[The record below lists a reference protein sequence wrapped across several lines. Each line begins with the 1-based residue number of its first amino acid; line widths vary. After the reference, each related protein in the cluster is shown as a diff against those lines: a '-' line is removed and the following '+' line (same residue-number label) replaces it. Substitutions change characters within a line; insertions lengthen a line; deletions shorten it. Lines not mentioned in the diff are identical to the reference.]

1 MILPNYFNAKK
12 SLHLFGLFNDFNFFK
27 NLYIEKKLPK
37 VLMLSGNKGNGKST
51 LLNHLMYFIFDND
64 NYDEKIN
71 KLKKET
77 TFHKHFIDN
86 SFSNIFYLS
95 GSDFKNIKIEDIR
108 KLKEKI
114 FQTSFSN
121 LPRFVIFDDVELFNN
136 NSLNALLKIIE
147 EPSENNFFFL
157 INNQTKPLLETIK
170 SRCLDVKVILSSQQK
185 QDIIKSLTNNFD
197 IKSLIDSNL
206 SNLTPGNYI
215 KFNYIFSS
223 NQMSLNEDYLKNL
236 QVLLNLYKKD
246 KDVIYIDM
254 SLFLTDNYFN
264 KLKNKNL
271 FSNEKIIE
279 YKNFVFE
286 NINKFFNYNLNQKAL
301 LNNIDNKIND

>member
-1 MILPNYFNAKK
+1 M
-12 SLHLFGLFNDFNFFK
+12 
-27 NLYIEKKLPK
+27 
-37 VLMLSGNKGNGKST
+37 
-51 LLNHLMYFIFDND
+51 
-64 NYDEKIN
+64 
-71 KLKKET
+71 
-77 TFHKHFIDN
+77 
-86 SFSNIFYLS
+86 
-95 GSDFKNIKIEDIR
+95 
-108 KLKEKI
+108 
-114 FQTSFSN
+114 
-121 LPRFVIFDDVELFNN
+121 
-136 NSLNALLKIIE
+136 KIIE

>member
-12 SLHLFGLFNDFNFFK
+12 SLHLFGLFNNFNFFK

-37 VLMLSGNKGNGKST
+37 VLMLSGKKGNGKST
-51 LLNHLMYFIFDND
+51 LLNHLLYYIFDND

-77 TFHKHFIDN
+77 TFHKQFIDN
-86 SFSNIFYLS
+86 SFSNIFYLT

-121 LPRFVIFDDVELFNN
+121 LPRFIIFDDVELFNN

-185 QDIIKSLTNNFD
+185 QNIIKSLTNNFD
-197 IKSLIDSNL
+197 IKSSIDSNS

-223 NQMSLNEDYLKNL
+223 NQMSHNEDYLKNL